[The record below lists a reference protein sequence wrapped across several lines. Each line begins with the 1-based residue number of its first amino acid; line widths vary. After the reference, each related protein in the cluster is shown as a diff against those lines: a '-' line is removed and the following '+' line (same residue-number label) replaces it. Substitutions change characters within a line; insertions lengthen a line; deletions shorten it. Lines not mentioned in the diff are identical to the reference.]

1 MSRTLFPPAA
11 ASSHCSLAKLPV
23 SRPGNRTNASF
34 SISRCSYTNAISS
47 TTKSRPGSS
56 SSSSSSSSRWS
67 LNGMTALVTGGTRG
81 IGHATVEEL
90 ARLGATVHTC
100 ARNDAELNRCLRDW
114 EDEGFGVTGSVCDV
128 SSRVDCQKLIDD
140 VSSGFGG
147 SLNIL

>member
-1 MSRTLFPPAA
+1 

-34 SISRCSYTNAISS
+34 NISLCSSTNAISS
-47 TTKSRPGSS
+47 TTTTRP
-56 SSSSSSSSRWS
+56 SSSRWS

-90 ARLGATVHTC
+90 ARLGATVHPC

-114 EDEGFGVTGSVCDV
+114 EDEGFVVTGSVCDV
-128 SSRVDCQKLIDD
+128 SSRVDRQKLIDD
-140 VSSGFGG
+140 VSSVFGG
-147 SLNIL
+147 ALNI